1 MLCVKNK
8 IKESNIHGIGLF
20 ADQLISKGTL
30 VWKFTP
36 GFDQKFTKEQIL
48 ALPIEVQIY
57 LSKYVWLSKNTGLY
71 CLSSDNG
78 KYFNHSESPNVRSEY
93 DGEDEVRTYA
103 IQDIQPGEEIL
114 DNYSTFEDLEDEDF
128 FTKIIEK
135 YHLDDEVDP
144 RIKNAT

>member
-1 MLCVKNK
+1 MLCVKTK

-20 ADQLISKGTL
+20 ADQFIPKGTL

-36 GFDQKFTKEQIL
+36 GFDQRFTKEQIL

-78 KYFNHSESPNVRSEY
+78 KYFNHSENPNVRSEY
-93 DGEDEVRTYA
+93 DGEEEVRTYA
-103 IQDIQPGEEIL
+103 IRDIESGEEIL
-114 DNYSTFEDLEDEDF
+114 DNYSTFEDLNDEDF

-144 RIKNAT
+144 RIKNK